1 MVHLSL
7 VSMVKTKRRHLAAIA
22 AKKDEIPP
30 NNRKKSSPLSGQE
43 AEFQDERDPWVEVRK
58 QRIII
63 LIPPLPIASQAPTE
77 VERIKQK
84 ETVPRSSTNGIGR
97 VSGKRSR
104 IESTIS
110 TKNARR
116 NIRKAILKMKSGQR
130 ETMAVGK
137 KNKSKVSQKAVLR
150 AISKSVTHLTV
161 DQGEVPESGDRET
174 VPMLDVDCKAMPQET
189 LHIPEAKISQ
199 TIQNK
204 QNSAECSAQHKC
216 QRRETMMESATNLEL
231 ENQQKPTEDER
242 MGVPLPPIE
251 DDTSLDLKSSHHN
264 SEEAEAVR
272 SSDACPQASAK
283 PVHLSPVPQVPSDTL
298 LDHIKIQER
307 SSTGHDGTMTGLSID
322 PSKQLLEQPCLGYNP
337 ASMMP
342 LQCANVSPV
351 SNRTVLASEKI
362 SSAGMHLKINEGTS
376 GCKTANRETGYFDP
390 YPTNYIN
397 IVGLGDQAKRTLILS
412 KRLEK
417 AGGLSRWLV
426 SQGLGQ
432 FVDIF
437 QREKVEEFHLLQLTM
452 GALKE
457 MGAHAVGPRRKLI
470 HAIDRL
476 SQPYYFK
483 AF

>member
-1 MVHLSL
+1 
-7 VSMVKTKRRHLAAIA
+7 MVKTKRRHLAAIA
-22 AKKDEIPP
+22 AKKDEIPI
-30 NNRKKSSPLSGQE
+30 NDKSKSSPLPGE
-43 AEFQDERDPWVEVRK
+43 ETELQDEGDSWVEVRK
-58 QRIII
+58 QRVII
-63 LIPPLPIASQAPTE
+63 LIPPLPIATQVPTG
-77 VERIKQK
+77 VERTKQK
-84 ETVPRSSTNGIGR
+84 ETVPRSSTNGVGR

-104 IESTIS
+104 IDSTIS

-116 NIRKAILKMKSGQR
+116 NIRKAILKVKSGQG

-137 KNKSKVSQKAVLR
+137 KKNPEVSQKVVAR
-150 AISKSVTHLTV
+150 AISKPVTHLTAH
-161 DQGEVPESGDRET
+161 QGEVPESGDGET
-174 VPMLDVDCKAMPQET
+174 VPVMDVDCKVMPHESIQV
-189 LHIPEAKISQ
+189 PDGKISQ

-204 QNSAECSAQHKC
+204 QNSAECSAQNKC
-216 QRRETMMESATNLEL
+216 QRRETLMENATNLEL
-231 ENQQKPTEDER
+231 ETQQKPTEDER
-242 MGVPLPPIE
+242 MGDQLPPSE
-251 DDTSLDLKSSHHN
+251 DGTSLGLKNSRHN

-283 PVHLSPVPQVPSDTL
+283 PVHLTPVPHVPSDSL
-298 LDHIKIQER
+298 LDHIKLQQR
-307 SSTGHDGTMTGLSID
+307 SSTGHDGTITGLSIV
-322 PSKQLLEQPCLGYNP
+322 PSKQFLEQPCLGYNP
-337 ASMMP
+337 GCMMS
-342 LQCANVSPV
+342 LHSANVSLV
-351 SNRTVLASEKI
+351 SNRTVPASEKI

-376 GCKTANRETGYFDP
+376 GCKNAVGETGYFGP
-390 YPTNYIN
+390 PPTNYIN
-397 IVGLGDQAKRTLILS
+397 TVGLGDQAKRALILR
-412 KRLEK
+412 KKLEK

-452 GALKE
+452 GTLKE

>member
-1 MVHLSL
+1 
-7 VSMVKTKRRHLAAIA
+7 MVKTKRRHLAAIA
-22 AKKDEIPP
+22 AKKDEIPL
-30 NNRKKSSPLSGQE
+30 NNKNKSSPLPGKE
-43 AEFQDERDPWVEVRK
+43 TELQDEGDPWVEVRK
-58 QRIII
+58 QRVII
-63 LIPPLPIASQAPTE
+63 LIPPLPIATQVPTE

-84 ETVPRSSTNGIGR
+84 ETVLRSSTNGVGR

-104 IESTIS
+104 IDSTIN

-116 NIRKAILKMKSGQR
+116 NIRKAILKMKSGQG
-130 ETMAVGK
+130 ETMAVGE
-137 KNKSKVSQKAVLR
+137 KNNLEVSQKVVAR
-150 AISKSVTHLTV
+150 AISKPVTHLTAH
-161 DQGEVPESGDRET
+161 QGEVPESGDRET
-174 VPMLDVDCKAMPQET
+174 VPMLDADCKVMLQES
-189 LHIPEAKISQ
+189 LQVPEEKISQ

-216 QRRETMMESATNLEL
+216 QRRETLMEKETSLEL
-231 ENQQKPTEDER
+231 ENQQKPTADER
-242 MGVPLPPIE
+242 MGVQLPPIE
-251 DDTSLDLKSSHHN
+251 DDTSLGLKSSHHN

-283 PVHLSPVPQVPSDTL
+283 PVHLTPVPNVPSDSL
-298 LDHIKIQER
+298 LEHIKLQQR
-307 SSTGHDGTMTGLSID
+307 SSTGHDGTTTGLSIV
-322 PSKQLLEQPCLGYNP
+322 PSKQVLEEPCLGYNP
-337 ASMMP
+337 GCTMP
-342 LQCANVSPV
+342 LQSANVSLV

-376 GCKTANRETGYFDP
+376 GYKTAIEETRYFDP
-390 YPTNYIN
+390 CPTDYIN
-397 IVGLGDQAKRTLILS
+397 MVGLGDQAKRALILR
-412 KRLEK
+412 KKLEK

-452 GALKE
+452 GTLKE